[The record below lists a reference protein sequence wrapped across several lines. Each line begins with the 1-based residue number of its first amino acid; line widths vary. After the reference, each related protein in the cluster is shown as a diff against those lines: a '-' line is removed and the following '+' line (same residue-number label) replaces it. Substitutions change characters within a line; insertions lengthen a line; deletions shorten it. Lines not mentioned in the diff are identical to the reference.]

1 MLCCGWSRA
10 GARWRDL
17 PGRVRP
23 VQGHISGV
31 VDIPNAC
38 ATLWPPRDIFA
49 FDVMPNAMGP
59 VKHIAGGIDIP
70 MSPDK

>member
-1 MLCCGWSRA
+1 
-10 GARWRDL
+10 
-17 PGRVRP
+17 